1 MPGSAPYK
9 PVAKGAGGSTK
20 QGAVMSPAKPSK
32 MICPP
37 RKVGGRR

>member
-1 MPGSAPYK
+1 MATAPYK
-9 PVAKGAGGSTK
+9 PTAKGSKGMEKSGPV
-20 QGAVMSPAKPSK
+20 QSPAKSSK

>member
-1 MPGSAPYK
+1 MATAPYK
-9 PVAKGAGGSTK
+9 PVAKGTSGTQKSGPM
-20 QGAVMSPAKPSK
+20 QSPAKSSK

>member
-1 MPGSAPYK
+1 MAKAPYT
-9 PVAKGAGGSTK
+9 PVAKGTTGMQKSGP
-20 QGAVMSPAKPSK
+20 VRSPAKSGK